1 MKVKLME
8 DKDIKKTID
17 IKKLEQN
24 IDKTLPMIRNNVI
37 LALNKQ
43 VEIGI
48 KTNQQEYFKNA
59 ILLAD
64 LNEKLGNKKMN
75 KLIDILNTKTSFI
88 IVAALCTAALV
99 YIFN

>member
-1 MKVKLME
+1 MQ
-8 DKDIKKTID
+8 DNKKTID

-43 VEIGI
+43 VENGI
-48 KTNQQEYFKNA
+48 KSQNPDMQTEYFQNA

-75 KLIDILNTKTSFI
+75 KLVDILNTKTSFI
-88 IVAALCTAALV
+88 IVAALCAASLV
-99 YIFN
+99 YIF

>member
-1 MKVKLME
+1 MDRDNAKT
-8 DKDIKKTID
+8 KTID

-43 VEIGI
+43 VENGI
-48 KTNQQEYFKNA
+48 KSQNPDVQTEYFQNA

-88 IVAALCTAALV
+88 VVAALCTAALV
-99 YIFN
+99 YVFR